1 MVFPVKRVKEELIN
15 EFAVSKMDIET
26 FSQMHSIQ
34 PEALRSWIHE
44 KMNRAKNVE
53 SENYDIFQASEFVEL
68 DIPHASA
75 HRISVGIDRKEL
87 ITVRAGGIE
96 IDIPITTEETTLFK
110 ILQTAASI

>member
-1 MVFPVKRVKEELIN
+1 MIFPVKRVKEEFIN

-44 KMNRAKNVE
+44 KMNRYKNGN
-53 SENYDIFQASEFVEL
+53 SGNYGVFQASEFVEL
-68 DIPHASA
+68 DIPASSK
-75 HRISVGIDRKEL
+75 HRISVGTDRKEL

-96 IDIPITTEETTLFK
+96 IDVPITTEETTLFK
-110 ILQTAASI
+110 IFQTAASI

>member
-1 MVFPVKRVKEELIN
+1 MP
-15 EFAVSKMDIET
+15 A
-26 FSQMHSIQ
+26 
-34 PEALRSWIHE
+34 
-44 KMNRAKNVE
+44 E
-53 SENYDIFQASEFVEL
+53 SVEL

-87 ITVRAGGIE
+87 ITVRAGVIE

>member
-1 MVFPVKRVKEELIN
+1 MIFPVKRVKEELIN
-15 EFAVSKMDIET
+15 EFAVSNMDIET

-34 PEALRSWIHE
+34 PEALRSWINE
-44 KMNRAKNVE
+44 KMHKPKKE
-53 SENYDIFQASEFVEL
+53 SGEFDIFSSSDFVEL

-75 HRISVGIDRKEL
+75 HQISVGIDRKEL

-110 ILQTAASI
+110 IFQTAASI